1 MIDYKN
7 VVSISREFYQSL
19 LHLKSNLKKDQKH
32 LHALNLSME
41 LLKQIKADGIESAF
55 HLIKSLDSLIAE
67 EKSLAKK
74 NNTLNVDF
82 INPFLL
88 ATKKTLEVQ
97 CKTKVKILKPFL
109 KKDQISNVA
118 IASVLSLISNEFSG
132 SIVLSFTKESFLKI
146 YKNMFSEEH
155 KELTAELEDAAA
167 ELLNIIY
174 GLAKIDLNTKGFN
187 FQKALP
193 TILKGE
199 KISIR
204 QSGLEPVVI
213 VPFETDAGPLHLEI
227 EFNKPIMEEKHA

>member
-1 MIDYKN
+1 
-7 VVSISREFYQSL
+7 
-19 LHLKSNLKKDQKH
+19 
-32 LHALNLSME
+32 
-41 LLKQIKADGIESAF
+41 
-55 HLIKSLDSLIAE
+55 
-67 EKSLAKK
+67 
-74 NNTLNVDF
+74 
-82 INPFLL
+82 
-88 ATKKTLEVQ
+88 
-97 CKTKVKILKPFL
+97 
-109 KKDQISNVA
+109 
-118 IASVLSLISNEFSG
+118 
-132 SIVLSFTKESFLKI
+132 
-146 YKNMFSEEH
+146 MFSEEH